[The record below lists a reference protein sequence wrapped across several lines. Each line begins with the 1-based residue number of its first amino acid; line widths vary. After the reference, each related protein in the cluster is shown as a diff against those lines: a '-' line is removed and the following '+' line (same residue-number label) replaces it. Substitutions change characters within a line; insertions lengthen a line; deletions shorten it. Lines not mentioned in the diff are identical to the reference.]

1 MADLT
6 PAETLRAAAQAL
18 SDATDDVHTS
28 AEYWHEQF
36 ADGNRCELPAVNR
49 FIRAMNPAVGRALAD
64 WLRTWEG
71 FEFREDGP
79 MPDDLAAAL
88 RIARAV
94 NGGTR

>member
-1 MADLT
+1 MS
-6 PAETLRAAAQAL
+6 PREEIAAAVKEL
-18 SDATDDVHTS
+18 SDASDDVSTR
-28 AEYWHEQF
+28 AEFWHEMF

-49 FIRAMNPAVGRALAD
+49 FIRAMNPTVGRALAD

>member
-1 MADLT
+1 MS
-6 PAETLRAAAQAL
+6 PREEIAAAVKEL
-18 SDATDDVHTS
+18 SDASD
-28 AEYWHEQF
+28 E
-36 ADGNRCELPAVNR
+36 VNR
-49 FIRAMNPAVGRALAD
+49 FIRAMNPTVGRALAD